1 MDRGRRQRR
10 VETGDVR
17 LCARIIAIPLLA
29 WTFGAAQAES
39 DSAADYRSLALQ
51 IREGAIARTLREI
64 AAEPRLGSP
73 SARMLGAIRSQRLLG
88 AVGEVRSEA
97 FPVILPD
104 PSARAEIRTGSG
116 VVTAFPLWPNGV
128 RTSTCSVRGRLVYAG
143 DGQLGSFDGL
153 RVEGSIVVLNF
164 DSGDGWRTAAQLGAS
179 AVVFVDANLAPP
191 TRAEADE
198 KWSML
203 PLDVPRFYVP
213 AADAGPLFAAIG
225 SEATVKCNQTWTET
239 QAQNLFVTVRGSDQA
254 LSDEWVLVSAYAD
267 SVSVVP
273 GLNHGADQSCSAAAL
288 IEIAKAL
295 KSLRPKRSV
304 LFLLTS
310 GHYQAM
316 EGARRFIE
324 RRFEDG
330 WEITDGNVPQ
340 FAFTLDLSSGSPT
353 IAALAQGWW
362 VEYRDENISQERDVA
377 AAMRSRVGRIASV
390 LGLSERE
397 LFLDGVN
404 NPDGR
409 HWKNTVPA
417 KFAVESEIHNLA
429 GLNSI
434 TFMTCNDR
442 RVRQD
447 TPEDR
452 LENVDTYRLTTQ
464 ARTIAC
470 LLWDACNDSQSEETP
485 IESRMPFG
493 GGSSFKRMSLIAG
506 FATISGRVLKYDPRH
521 GFLPDVSMVG
531 SLVVKPNT
539 EKAYMGVRG
548 QAVARAD
555 APDARYVLY
564 GCVPLTAHL
573 ESRRFPTPIWAFTLD
588 KNGSITH
595 ALDFKREEVGDF
607 SSYFT
612 LSTSYREATL
622 VVFEAVQIDLHGL
635 SDPHLYR
642 MYQELQVLD
651 ARNNGTPREYSF
663 VLPWEAIFSTGNVDD
678 SAVLYLQAGT
688 RYKVLGFIVPG
699 EARLVLTGATPQHPD
714 GEGYIATK
722 GRESLPTTNPA
733 LSCARDLLAI
743 NRWRMKRL
751 AEHRIINP
759 SISDL
764 TERAEKEVI
773 AAEKAH
779 QALQHRES
787 ISHARAAWAYALR
800 AHPLLLATTRDVLNG
815 LIFYLFLLL
824 PFAYFAERLLF
835 ASKEL
840 TKQMLRSGAIFIL
853 VFILLRLLHPAF
865 DLTGNTFMIF
875 VAFTMGA
882 LSLIVIA
889 FISGKF
895 ESSISHLEQ
904 QAVGQADKRIG
915 RVGIALTAL
924 NIGLSN
930 MRRRKARTLL
940 TSITLCLVTFIVL
953 SFTSVVPAL
962 RFNDVPAPGTPRYAG
977 VLFRYPDF
985 FVLDESAY
993 SSLRS
998 EFPAATPISRRA
1010 WFFGAEIGTQ
1020 SVLTLTSRTSSTE
1033 VACMFGLDPDEAKL
1047 TRIHEAMAAGGKWFT
1062 GEDRFTMILP
1072 RSVANRLGLGPR
1084 DVGKETVEYGGQEF
1098 KLIGILEDAKLR
1110 GIRDLDDE
1118 SILPANFAQSRQQQR
1133 QSGGGDRAFRKFVRL
1148 DASGVFFV
1156 PARTALALGAET
1168 FSIAVSTGSME
1179 RTSEV
1184 LADFMPR
1191 TGLNLYGAVLGPS
1204 GPETR
1209 RFSTVAGSQT
1219 RGLELVVIPV
1229 LIAAIIVLN
1238 TMIASVMERKREISI
1253 FSAVGLAPSHIA
1265 ALFFVESLVYAVLG
1279 SFVGY
1284 LAAQVAAVAIAE
1296 FGLFPGLTLNYSSAS
1311 AVFATLL
1318 VVGIVLL
1325 STLYPARVA
1334 ARVANPAKSDLWEM
1348 EPPEGDQWA
1357 VELPFT
1363 VSTGHA
1369 RGLARFYAEWLRSC
1383 EQYSIGE
1390 FVSESTTLEEDHE
1403 RISVSSRLWLAPYD
1417 LGIQQT
1423 LRIEFQPAEIESVWQ
1438 IRLHISRVSGD
1449 PEQWQSLNHRFF
1461 GALRRQFLFWRTLTP
1476 HEKAIYITPLPA

>member
-1 MDRGRRQRR
+1 M
-10 VETGDVR
+10 R
-17 LCARIIAIPLLA
+17 LCARLISITLLA
-29 WTFGAAQAES
+29 GTFGAAQAGR
-39 DSAADYRSLALQ
+39 DSTEEYRSLALQ
-51 IREGAIARTLREI
+51 IREEALARTLREI
-64 AAEPRLGSP
+64 ASEPRLGSP
-73 SARMLGAIRSQRLLG
+73 SAKVVRAIRSSKLLG
-88 AVGEVRSEA
+88 AVGEVRSET

-104 PSARAEIRTGSG
+104 AGARAEIRTGAG

-143 DGQLGSFDGL
+143 DGQLASFDGL

-164 DSGDGWRTAAQLGAS
+164 DSGDSWRIAAQLGAS
-179 AVVFVDANLAPP
+179 AVVFVDANLSPP

-203 PLDVPRFYVP
+203 PLDVPRLYVP
-213 AADAGPLFAAIG
+213 VSDAGPLFSAIG
-225 SEATVKCNQTWTET
+225 SEATIECSQTWTKT
-239 QAQNLFVTVRGSDQA
+239 QAENLFVTVRGSDRT
-254 LSDEWVLVSAYAD
+254 LRDEWVLVSAYTD

-273 GLNHGADQSCSAAAL
+273 GLYHGADQSCGAAAL

-295 KSLRPKRSV
+295 KRLRPKRSV

-316 EGARRFIE
+316 EGVRRFIE
-324 RRFEDG
+324 RRFEDR
-330 WEITDGNVPQ
+330 WAITDGKVPQ

-362 VEYRDENISQERDVA
+362 VAYRDENISHERDVA
-377 AAMRSRVGRIASV
+377 AAMRSRVSTISSV
-390 LGLSERE
+390 LGVPERE

-434 TFMTCNDR
+434 TFITSNDR
-442 RVRQD
+442 RVWQD
-447 TPEDR
+447 TPEDG
-452 LENVDTYRLTTQ
+452 LDKVDTYRLTTQ

-470 LLWDACNDSQSEETP
+470 LLWDACNDSQSEDTP

-493 GGSSFKRMSLIAG
+493 GGSNFKRMSLIAG

-548 QAVARAD
+548 QAVARAE

-564 GCVPLTAHL
+564 GCVPVTAHL
-573 ESRRFPTPIWAFTLD
+573 ENQRYPTPIWAFTLD
-588 KNGSITH
+588 KSGSITH

-612 LSTSYREATL
+612 LTTSYREATL
-622 VVFEAVQIDLHGL
+622 VVFEAVQIDLYGL
-635 SDPHLYR
+635 ADPHLYK
-642 MYQELQVLD
+642 MYQQLQVLD

-663 VLPWEAIFSTGNVDD
+663 VLPWAAIFTTGQVDD
-678 SAVLYLQAGT
+678 SAVLYLPAGT

-699 EARLVLTGATPQHPD
+699 EARLVLTGATPERPD
-714 GEGYIATK
+714 GEGYVATRDR
-722 GRESLPTTNPA
+722 GAPPTMNPA
-733 LSCARDLLAI
+733 LSSARDLLAI
-743 NRWRMKRL
+743 NRWRMRRL

-764 TERAEKEVI
+764 TERAEKEIV

-779 QALQHRES
+779 QALEHRQV

-853 VFILLRLLHPAF
+853 VFVLLRILHPAF

-882 LSLIVIA
+882 LSLIVMA

-904 QAVGQADKRIG
+904 QAMGKAEKRIG
-915 RVGIALTAL
+915 RFGIAVTAL

-930 MRRRKARTLL
+930 MRRRKARTIL
-940 TSITLCLVTFIVL
+940 TCVTLCLVTFIVL

-985 FVLDESAY
+985 SVLDESAFA
-993 SSLRS
+993 SLRS
-998 EFPAATPISRRA
+998 EFSASTPISRRA

-1047 TRIHEAMAAGGKWFT
+1047 TRIHESMAAGGRWFT
-1062 GEDRFTMILP
+1062 EEDRFTMILP

-1084 DVGKETVEYGGQEF
+1084 DVGKETVEYGGQQF
-1098 KLIGILEDAKLR
+1098 TLIGIFEDAKLR

-1118 SILPANFAQSRQQQR
+1118 VFLPANFAQSRQQQR

-1148 DASGVFFV
+1148 DTSGVFFV

-1168 FSIAVSTGSME
+1168 YSIAVSTGSMS
-1179 RTSEV
+1179 RTAEI
-1184 LADFMPR
+1184 LANFMPR
-1191 TGLNLYGAVLGPS
+1191 TGLNLYGAVLGRD
-1204 GPETR
+1204 GPEIR

-1253 FSAVGLAPSHIA
+1253 FSAIGLAPSHIA
-1265 ALFFVESLVYAVLG
+1265 SLFFVESLVYAVLG

-1284 LAAQVAAVAIAE
+1284 LAAQVTAVAIAK

-1311 AVFATLL
+1311 AVLATLL

-1334 ARVANPAKSDLWEM
+1334 ARVANPAKGDLWEM
-1348 EPPEGDQWA
+1348 DPPEGDQWNVA
-1357 VELPFT
+1357 LPFT

-1369 RGLARFYAEWLRSC
+1369 QGLARFYAEWLRSC

-1390 FVSESTTLEEDHE
+1390 FVSEATALEEDQGG
-1403 RISVSSRLWLAPYD
+1403 IYVSSRLWLAPYD
-1417 LGIQQT
+1417 LGVQQT
-1423 LRIEFQPAEIESVWQ
+1423 LRIEFQPAEIEAVWK
-1438 IRLHISRVSGD
+1438 IRLHILRVSGD
-1449 PEQWQSLNHRFF
+1449 PEQWQTLNHRFF
-1461 GALRRQFLFWRTLTP
+1461 AALRRQFLYWRTLTP
-1476 HEKAIYITPLPA
+1476 TEKAIYTAPQTA